1 MTTMDVPT
9 LGEFA
14 TLRMAKFF
22 AKRQAREAN
31 HAGAWIQTVVRLV
44 FHLAGFS
51 CLTYAGFLWH
61 PAAGFVVAGLSFF
74 LLSWVTTSNQP
85 ASARPTHGPQ
95 PDPLTYGSRKG

>member
-9 LGEFA
+9 VGQFL

-31 HAGAWIQTVVRLV
+31 HAGAWFQTVTRLML
-44 FHLAGFS
+44 HLAGFS

-61 PAAGFVVAGLSFF
+61 PIAGFVVAGFSFF
-74 LLSWVTTSNQP
+74 VLSSLTTSDQP
-85 ASARPTHGPQ
+85 ARPTHGPQ